1 MPSKK
6 YDDAKATKKSSRPV
20 RSESPN
26 IEVSRRTSNKIER
39 NMERTIKKNF
49 GIAAIICFIL
59 FLIVG
64 GLTGFFVLRNDKFE
78 MNAYSNGEVDIYIGE
93 EEEFQEYK
101 ELGVVC
107 KFLGKDISDD
117 VKITYKY
124 REDISFDP
132 VEVDGVD
139 VNTSGIYY
147 AIYTI
152 DHFKYKDITL
162 IMNIIVLREEDWWV
176 KIIKIQY

>member
-1 MPSKK
+1 MPTKK

-20 RSESPN
+20 RSESSTVQ
-26 IEVSRRTSNKIER
+26 VSRSTSNKIEKD
-39 NMERTIKKNF
+39 MEKTIKKNF
-49 GIAAIICFIL
+49 GIAAIICFVI

-64 GLTGFFVLRNDKFE
+64 AVTSYFVLRNDKFE

-93 EEEFQEYK
+93 EEDYQEYK

-124 REDISFDP
+124 REDISHDP
-132 VEVDGVD
+132 IEVDAVD

-162 IMNIIVLREEDWWV
+162 IRNIIVLREED
-176 KIIKIQY
+176 